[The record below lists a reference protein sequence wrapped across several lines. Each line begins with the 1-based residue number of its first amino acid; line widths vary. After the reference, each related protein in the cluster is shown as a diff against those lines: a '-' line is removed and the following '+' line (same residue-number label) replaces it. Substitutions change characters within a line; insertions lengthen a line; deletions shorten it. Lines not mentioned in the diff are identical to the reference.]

1 MTFESLQITVSHMA
15 FLILTSVPAAVPN
28 ATEYL
33 GALFQLRIKGLIY
46 VSISGT

>member
-1 MTFESLQITVSHMA
+1 MA

-33 GALFQLRIKGLIY
+33 GALFQLGLIY
-46 VSISGT
+46 VSISGTGIFF